1 MEIQLMAKGGDLT
14 GKMGG
19 TGFGPA
25 PDGNTPIPFASTSK
39 KEAKDGKEGKEPKH
53 PDFKPPQD
61 QKMKDPRSGKASGHG
76 GIGGTPS
83 SVRPKV

>member
-1 MEIQLMAKGGDLT
+1 MAKGGDLT

-25 PDGNTPIPFASTSK
+25 PDGKTPIPFASTK
-39 KEAKDGKEGKEPKH
+39 KDGKDVKDTKH
-53 PDFKPPQD
+53 PDFKPPKD
-61 QKMKDPRSGKASGHG
+61 QKPTKG
-76 GIGGTPS
+76 GGGPTGGAPS